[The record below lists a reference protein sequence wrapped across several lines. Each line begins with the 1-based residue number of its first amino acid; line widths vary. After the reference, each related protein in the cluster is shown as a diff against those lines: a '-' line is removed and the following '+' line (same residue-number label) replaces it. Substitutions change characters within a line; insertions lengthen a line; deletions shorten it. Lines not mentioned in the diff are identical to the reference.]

1 MCRTLCLVL
10 VPFFVMAGG
19 RSDLLKA
26 RTVINDD
33 GYQSN
38 TAPAFAVPPAQP
50 SEPTA
55 SPFDW
60 GRTDTVGG
68 TTYDWQANGPSGQQI
83 VTDARGVHVTWLY
96 SAEMANHADRNIRY
110 NYYDFARQRWNFGD
124 SGANVFSTRSGFGNL
139 DVNSTTGNAYIC
151 SYNTNG
157 PVVARDAAP
166 GAGVFSECPGD
177 SVTEGF
183 KLPVMCLTQSGK
195 PHVAL
200 APLSGSGLFYSRIDP
215 WCTWSAP
222 ESIAPDLSSPTCLV
236 QGSKHSGKV
245 VITWVYGDPDPT
257 QPVRGYYV
265 QSADDGLTWA
275 GPVQIPFPPAFTPG
289 SETLPTFHISGISPL
304 LDTNDELHVVAAVAP
319 IIDGTTYIMPAEIWH
334 WYQPLGEWS
343 RVARH
348 DCDTGNLEG
357 YVGYNALYADRPTL
371 CGGLPGE
378 FICVWEE
385 FDSMNVEPAT
395 GLMRA
400 VIRAARSL
408 DNGLHWTGSTK
419 LTEPSTASDRF
430 PCVAPRIWHDS
441 LFFTRYMTDQVA
453 GFGIAP
459 YEQGPITNNPI
470 VVYSDSKSDFPM
482 PSVAESPP
490 TRPNRL
496 TVSVN
501 PNPFRGRTVV
511 GYDLPM
517 VGHVCLRIC
526 DVSGRTVATL
536 VDGIQ
541 ETGIYRRDWQVPP
554 GTPNGVF
561 FLSLETAG
569 HRESRKLILSR

>member
-1 MCRTLCLVL
+1 MCRVLWLVL
-10 VPFFVMAGG
+10 VPFFVVAGG

-38 TAPAFAVPPAQP
+38 TAPAFAVPPPQP

-55 SPFDW
+55 SPFVW

-68 TTYDWQANGPSGQQI
+68 TTYDWQASGPSGQQI

-110 NYYDFARQRWNFGD
+110 NYYDFARQHWNFSD
-124 SGANVFSTRSGFGNL
+124 SGVSVFSARSGFGNL
-139 DVNSTTGNAYIC
+139 DVNLTTGNAYIC
-151 SYNTNG
+151 SYVANG
-157 PVVARDAAP
+157 PVVARDEAP
-166 GAGVFSECPGD
+166 GAGIFSECPGWP
-177 SVTEGF
+177 VTEGF
-183 KLPVMCLTQSGK
+183 TLPVMALTQSGK

-200 APLSGSGLFYSRIDP
+200 VPLFGSGLFYSRIDP
-215 WCTWSAP
+215 WCTWSVP

-245 VITWVYGDPDPT
+245 VITWVYGDPDAT
-257 QPVRGYYV
+257 QPVEGYYV
-265 QSADDGLTWA
+265 LSTNDGVTWA
-275 GPVQIPFPPAFTPG
+275 EPVQIPFPPAFTPG

-334 WYQPLGEWS
+334 WYQPVNEWS
-343 RVARH
+343 RVARRE
-348 DCDTGNLEG
+348 CDPANLG
-357 YVGYNALYADRPTL
+357 GGVGYNALYADRPTL
-371 CGGLPGE
+371 CRGDHGE

-385 FDSMNVEPAT
+385 FDSLNVEAAT
-395 GLMRA
+395 GLLRA
-400 VIRAARSL
+400 GICYGRSVN
-408 DNGLHWTGSTK
+408 NGRDWSPTVL
-419 LTEPSTASDRF
+419 LTVPGTDSKRF
-430 PCVAPRIWHDS
+430 PCIASRTWRDS
-441 LFFTRYMTDQVA
+441 FYIRCMTDQVA
-453 GFGIAP
+453 GFGVAP
-459 YEQGPITNNPI
+459 YGQGPITNNPI
-470 VVYSDSKSDFPM
+470 VVFRDEPQIPTD
-482 PSVAESPP
+482 VGEAPP
-490 TRPNRL
+490 TKTNRL
-496 TVSVN
+496 TVSAS
-501 PNPFRGRTVV
+501 PNPFRDRTVV

-536 VDGIQ
+536 VDGILKP
-541 ETGIYRRDWQVPP
+541 GIYRRDWQGPRE
-554 GTPNGVF
+554 TPNGVF

-569 HRESRKLILSR
+569 RRESRKLILSR